1 MMVARIAIGI
11 ILCIA
16 GGLFVVFELGMLY
29 SEPHLF
35 LTGGWIPF
43 SIFVVLG
50 VIMCI
55 GGALLLKG

>member
-1 MMVARIAIGI
+1 MMIAKIAIGI

-16 GGLFVVFELGMLY
+16 GVLFVLFELGMLY
-29 SEPHLF
+29 SEPHSF

-50 VIMCI
+50 VIMCL
-55 GGALLLKG
+55 GGVLLVKG